1 MKKIMIIP
9 TLTIGAL
16 LLGSMA
22 FAWSGG
28 PGYRNCDGPRD
39 GRGMGMSHEQ
49 HQERMEQHL
58 EFMAVALDLT
68 DEQKEQLEAMGE
80 QHWQTRQELRDKMQ
94 ASRKELSDLGQS
106 RDFDEA
112 AFRAKAREQ
121 ADLKTDMRAGH
132 AKMKQAFFEVLTPQQ
147 REKAEKLWEMHGD
160 GPMGRHG
167 GKGMGMGDGMGSG
180 MHGHKGKHC
189 GPGMHSGS

>member
-22 FAWSGG
+22 FAGSGG
-28 PGYRNCDGPRD
+28 HGYRNCDGPRD
-39 GRGMGMSHEQ
+39 GRSMGMSQEQ

-58 EFMAVALDLT
+58 EYMAVALDLT
-68 DEQKEQLEAMGE
+68 DDQKKQLEAMGE
-80 QHWQTRQELRDKMQ
+80 KHWQTRQELRDKMQ
-94 ASRKELSDLGQS
+94 ASRKELRDLGQS
-106 RDFDEA
+106 KDFDEA

-167 GKGMGMGDGMGSG
+167 GMGDGMGSG
-180 MHGHKGKHC
+180 GHGHKGKYC
-189 GPGMHSGS
+189 GKGMRSGS